1 MSLTLLIITFFVML
15 LLDIPIAF
23 ALASAPIVYLLVYQ
37 NFPPILMTQLMFSGV
52 DSFVFL
58 AVPFFILSGNL
69 MESGRISD
77 RLIKFSEALLDRFTG
92 GLAMACAF
100 ASMIFASISG
110 SGPATTAA
118 IGGAIMPALIE
129 RGYGREWTVALMASA
144 GVIGPIIPPSITM
157 VIYGAMTGTSIG
169 ALFLGGVVPGI
180 MIGLG
185 LMLISY
191 FHAKKVGVVKR
202 RSSAS
207 ANFLKSFL
215 DAGWAL
221 GMPVVILGGILGGVF
236 TPTEASVVSVV
247 YALVVCLFIYKSL
260 TLRDLPAIFKRS
272 VVTSS
277 LVMIILANAA
287 AFAWILTAE
296 RGPQKVILLF
306 QDITTN
312 KYIVLLIINFLLL
325 VLGCLID
332 TTSAMIMTVPTLV
345 SLGNSMGIDPLHL
358 GLVIC
363 INLIIGMATPPVGF
377 NVFTACA
384 IGKVEIKDIVKPILP
399 MIIIMLVVLLIVTYV
414 PDIVLFLPRLL
425 LR

>member
-1 MSLTLLIITFFVML
+1 MGFALLIITFFVMVL
-15 LLDIPIAF
+15 IDVPIAF
-23 ALASAPIVYLLVYQ
+23 ALATAPIVYLLVTQ
-37 NFPPILMTQLMFSGV
+37 NFPPILATQLMFSGV

-69 MESGRISD
+69 MQSGKISD
-77 RLIKFSEALLDRFTG
+77 RLINLSEALLDKFTG

-118 IGGAIMPALIE
+118 IGGAVMPALIE

-169 ALFLGGVVPGI
+169 ALFIGGVVPGL

-185 LMLISY
+185 LMLVSY
-191 FHAKKVGVVKR
+191 FHAKKVGVKR
-202 RSSAS
+202 RSSDATP
-207 ANFLKSFL
+207 FLKSLL

-247 YALVVCLFIYKSL
+247 YALFVCLFVYQSL
-260 TLRDLPAIFKRS
+260 TPGDLPAIFKRS
-272 VVTSS
+272 VVTSC
-277 LVMIILANAA
+277 LVMIILANAS

-306 QDITTN
+306 QSITTN
-312 KYIVLLIINFLLL
+312 KNLILAIINFILLI
-325 VLGCLID
+325 LGCLID

-345 SLGNSMGIDPLHL
+345 ALGNSLGIDPLHL

-384 IGKVEIKDIVKPILP
+384 IGKVEIKQVVRPILP
-399 MIIIMLVVLLIVTYV
+399 MIGIMLVVLLIVTYV
-414 PDIVLFLPRLL
+414 PDVALFLPRLFF
-425 LR
+425 R

>member
-1 MSLTLLIITFFVML
+1 
-15 LLDIPIAF
+15 
-23 ALASAPIVYLLVYQ
+23 
-37 NFPPILMTQLMFSGV
+37 
-52 DSFVFL
+52 
-58 AVPFFILSGNL
+58 
-69 MESGRISD
+69 
-77 RLIKFSEALLDRFTG
+77 
-92 GLAMACAF
+92 
-100 ASMIFASISG
+100 
-110 SGPATTAA
+110 
-118 IGGAIMPALIE
+118 
-129 RGYGREWTVALMASA
+129 
-144 GVIGPIIPPSITM
+144 
-157 VIYGAMTGTSIG
+157 
-169 ALFLGGVVPGI
+169 